1 MGKSSSEKLPT
12 DVVFDIISRTTSLK
26 TLDTCKSV
34 CKEWKQLIYESSFM
48 PLYCQNTKNLYGYF
62 VQDVRKCNYV
72 SMFVCLDNNNNS
84 NNNKLPVLRLPENT
98 RILASCNQGILCCL
112 KKRDSSDY
120 QYCVCKPATQQWQ
133 DLPKPRLDDYT
144 TVSIAIM
151 VLGSTPLR
159 YKIVRLSRDGIIKEP
174 KYCTYYCEIFDSETR
189 AWTKIQDV
197 NLPYPELI
205 RDSAQPVSINNSIHW
220 LTNDNNI
227 LKFSLVQES
236 FHIITL
242 PEHLHNTDNNR
253 LPNKLVEYEGRL
265 GLVCTTQEEDSNNQV
280 NMELWLT
287 DEDNESKINWRTNCK
302 KVLIN
307 DMGERYANPAGI
319 YNAGILFLKA
329 ADEVVFYK
337 IQDRSLINKVKLDKL
352 RDAREVF
359 QFRSDFD
366 RVDFGKS

>member
-12 DVVFDIISRTTSLK
+12 DIVFDIISRTTSLQ

-48 PLYCQNTKNLYGYF
+48 PLYCQNTNNLYGYF
-62 VQDVRKCNYV
+62 VQDVRKSNYV
-72 SMFVCLDNNNNS
+72 SMFVCLDNNNN
-84 NNNKLPVLRLPENT
+84 NKLPFLRLPENT

-112 KKRDSSDY
+112 KKRNSNDY

-133 DLPKPRLDDYT
+133 DLPKPRLDDCTT
-144 TVSIAIM
+144 TVSMAIM

-159 YKIVRLSRDGIIKEP
+159 YKIVRLSRDGSIKESE
-174 KYCTYYCEIFDSETR
+174 YCTYYCEIFDSETR
-189 AWTKIQDV
+189 AWRKIQDV

-205 RDSAQPVSINNSIHW
+205 RDSAQPVLINNSIHW

-227 LKFSLVQES
+227 LKFNLVQES
-236 FHIITL
+236 FHIFTL

-253 LPNKLVEYEGRL
+253 LSNKLVEYEGRL
-265 GLVCTTQEEDSNNQV
+265 GLVCTTQEEDSNNNV

-307 DMGERYANPAGI
+307 DMVERYANPAGI

-337 IQDRSLINKVKLDKL
+337 IQDRSLINKVKLDRL

-359 QFRSDFD
+359 QFRSDFE
-366 RVDFGKS
+366 RVDFGRVN

>member
-1 MGKSSSEKLPT
+1 MGKSSSEELPT
-12 DVVFDIISRTTSLK
+12 DIVFDIISRTTSLK

-62 VQDVRKCNYV
+62 VQDVRKSNYV
-72 SMFVCLDNNNNS
+72 SMFVCLDNN

-112 KKRDSSDY
+112 KKRNSNDY

-133 DLPKPRLDDYT
+133 DLPKPPLDDHTT
-144 TVSIAIM
+144 TVSMAIM

-159 YKIVRLSRDGIIKEP
+159 YKIVRLSRDDIIKELE
-174 KYCTYYCEIFDSETR
+174 YCTYHCEIFDSETR
-189 AWTKIQDV
+189 AWRKIQDV

-205 RDSAQPVSINNSIHW
+205 HVSAPPVSINNSIHW

-227 LKFSLVQES
+227 LKFNLVQEY
-236 FHIITL
+236 FHTFTL

-253 LPNKLVEYEGRL
+253 LSNKLMECEGRL
-265 GLVCTTQEEDSNNQV
+265 GLICTTQEEDSNNNV

-287 DEDNESKINWRTNCK
+287 DEENESKINWRTSSK

-307 DMGERYANPAGI
+307 DMVERYANPAGM

>member
-1 MGKSSSEKLPT
+1 MGKSSSEELPT
-12 DVVFDIISRTTSLK
+12 DIVFDIISRTTSLK

-62 VQDVRKCNYV
+62 VQDVRKSNYV
-72 SMFVCLDNNNNS
+72 SMFVCLDS
-84 NNNKLPVLRLPENT
+84 NNNKLPVLRLPDNT

-112 KKRDSSDY
+112 KKRDSNDY

-133 DLPKPRLDDYT
+133 DLPKPQLDDYT

-159 YKIVRLSRDGIIKEP
+159 YKIVRLSRDGIIKES

-189 AWTKIQDV
+189 AWRKIQDV
-197 NLPYPELI
+197 NP
-205 RDSAQPVSINNSIHW
+205 SVSINNSIHW

-227 LKFSLVQES
+227 LKFNLVQES
-236 FHIITL
+236 FRIFTL

-253 LPNKLVEYEGRL
+253 LSNKLVEYEGRL
-265 GLVCTTQEEDSNNQV
+265 GLVCTTQEEDSNNNV
-280 NMELWLT
+280 NMKIWLT
-287 DEDNESKINWRTNCK
+287 DEENELKINWRTNSK

-307 DMGERYANPAGI
+307 DMVERYANPAGM
-319 YNAGILFLKA
+319 YNAGIIFLKA

-337 IQDRSLINKVKLDKL
+337 IQDRSLMHKVKLDRL

-359 QFRSDFD
+359 QFRSDFE